1 MVRCPFFRF
10 DPTKLGGLGHSVKQ
24 HRVSLSPRSSLGLYR
39 STINTHTV
47 LTFAL
52 GDAQQTCSLVS
63 GHTHCSL
70 YMYSFCIQQCIGIA
84 YETMYLT
91 EIKNLKEGGLDLALS
106 PCCSG
111 AYSNKNNLIL
121 HLNSEAFSSI
131 QDIPRFI
138 PWAGAAFLI
147 TSDEETELG
156 SLVGLR

>member
-70 YMYSFCIQQCIGIA
+70 YSGLHTDSVCSLKRALIYNLPLFFFKPLEAGSIYWYFGFVSFPPIFLC
-84 YETMYLT
+84 
-91 EIKNLKEGGLDLALS
+91 
-106 PCCSG
+106 
-111 AYSNKNNLIL
+111 L
-121 HLNSEAFSSI
+121 HL
-131 QDIPRFI
+131 
-138 PWAGAAFLI
+138 FLRVS
-147 TSDEETELG
+147 T
-156 SLVGLR
+156 